1 MESRILL
8 LGPVGAGKTTAL
20 CTASDIHMDTDVR
33 ASNEAGTLD
42 ATTTMAMDRGIMRLE
57 GDDRL
62 LLYGAAGQDRFHF
75 MWDVLLEQ
83 ADAVLLVLDHSA
95 ADPVRDFHRYHAPL
109 LRATDGRRPL
119 AVGVTHIDRAPL
131 RSMDIYEDYLRPVKS
146 RCGCMVC
153 TPSVQAM
160 DARNR
165 AEVRV
170 VLTTLATM
178 LEVGQR
184 YTVKPCLA

>member
-8 LGPVGAGKTTAL
+8 LGPMGAGKTTAL
-20 CTASDIHMDTDVR
+20 RTVSDIHDPEVR
-33 ASNEAGTLD
+33 ASDEVANLD
-42 ATTTMAMDRGIMRLE
+42 PTTTMPMDRGIMRLE

-62 LLYGAAGQDRFHF
+62 LLYSAAGQDRFHF
-75 MWDVLLEQ
+75 MWDDLLEQ
-83 ADAVLLVLDHSA
+83 ADAVLLVLNHSA

-119 AVGVTHIDRAPL
+119 AVGVTHTDLAPL

-153 TPSVQAM
+153 TPSIHAM

-165 AEVRV
+165 ADVRA
-170 VLTTLATM
+170 VLATLAMM

-184 YTVKPCLA
+184 FTVKPCLA